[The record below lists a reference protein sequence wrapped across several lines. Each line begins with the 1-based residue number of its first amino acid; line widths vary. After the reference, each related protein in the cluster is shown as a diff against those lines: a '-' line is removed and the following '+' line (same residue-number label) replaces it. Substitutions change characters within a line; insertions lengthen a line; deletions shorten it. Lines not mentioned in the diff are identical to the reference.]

1 MMHII
6 TALPAEARPLIAHFR
21 LRDKR
26 TDSGFPVYRNDGMAL
41 AVSGPGKVAAAAAT
55 ASLAVSGTPRATA
68 AWLNIGIAGHATH
81 AVGRGLLVHR
91 ISDRAT
97 GKNWYPPQLIDTELP
112 GGSLQ
117 TVDSPET
124 GYAGD
129 VLYDMEASGFY
140 PVACRYATAELV
152 QCFKVVSDNR
162 QQAASA
168 VTAQLCEQ
176 LITGQLD
183 VIERLTQALAG
194 LAAEHAAWHAPHP
207 ELERLA
213 GHWHFTVA
221 QQHRLGRLA
230 HRWKTLLPGEPLWS
244 RELANLGTA
253 GAVLRQLEQHLDS
266 LAVELG

>member
-6 TALPAEARPLIAHFR
+6 TALPAEARPVIEHFR
-21 LRDKR
+21 LHDKR
-26 TDSGFPVYRNDGMAL
+26 SDSGFPVYRNDGMAL

-55 ASLAVSGTPRATA
+55 ASLAVLGNTRATA

-81 AVGRGLLVHR
+81 AVGNGLMVHR
-91 ISDRAT
+91 INDRAT
-97 GKNWYPPQLIDTELP
+97 GKTWYPPQLMDAEIP
-112 GGSLQ
+112 GCSLQ
-117 TVDSPET
+117 TVDTPET

-129 VLYDMEASGFY
+129 TLYDMEASGYY
-140 PVACRYATAELV
+140 PVACRYSTAELV

-162 QQAASA
+162 QQAATR
-168 VTAQLCEQ
+168 VTAKLCEQ
-176 LITGQLD
+176 LIADQLD
-183 VIERLTQALAG
+183 VIEQLAHTLAG
-194 LAAEHAAWHAPHP
+194 VAEDYTAWHAPHP

-221 QQHRLGRLA
+221 QQHSLARLA

-244 RELANLGTA
+244 NELGKLGTA
-253 GAVLRQLEQHLDS
+253 GAVLLRIEQHLDS